1 MNKKVIQMVLIENTI
16 TQLDEFKKKLNNELL
31 PCFIIKKCPPPK
43 KKITNK
49 LDINRIFAY
58 SPKKNAANIIA
69 EYSTLY
75 PATNSA
81 SASGKSNGARF
92 VSAKIEIK
100 KIIEIGN
107 KGKINQIVSFCIWII
122 VFKFNELLNK
132 MIGKIIKLIDTS

>member
-1 MNKKVIQMVLIENTI
+1 MNKKVIKIVLIENTI
-16 TQLDEFKKKLNNELL
+16 TQLDAFKNTPNKDSVTW
-31 PCFIIKKCPPPK
+31 FVIKKCPPAK

-49 LDINRIFAY
+49 LDINKMLAY

-81 SASGKSNGARF
+81 SASGKSKGALL

-107 KGKINQIVSFCIWII
+107 KGKINQIVSFCILII

-132 MIGKIIKLIDTS
+132 TIGKITKLIETS